1 MKEFEHVNLKSSNNY
16 NFDAEQESDAEYFVG
31 EGTLPWQLMKIGRKL

>member
-1 MKEFEHVNLKSSNNY
+1 MQNKS
-16 NFDAEQESDAEYFVG
+16 ESDAEYFVG